1 MNNRILLVDDEVN
14 ILNSYRRN
22 LRNKFKF
29 DVAQSGSDALK
40 LMTNNKYAVIIT
52 DMQMPVMD
60 GVELLKLIK
69 LMTPNTVRMMLTGN
83 ADQKT
88 AIDALNIG
96 DIFRF
101 INKPCS
107 HQDLCV
113 LIEAG
118 IDQHNLIVAE
128 KVLLNKT
135 LKGTINVLSEVL
147 TIVNP
152 KIFTHTLQIKKY
164 MLDLADTLNMP
175 VSWSF
180 EPMIQLSQLGCVMFP
195 DTDLSISS
203 ETLSLEQRNMIDR
216 HPCLAADLIRK
227 IPRMNHIAHTI
238 LYQEK
243 CFNGEGIPIDDVK
256 GENIPYGARMLKVVL
271 DFLRFKNSGS
281 TINQASM
288 QLSDQSQLYDPK
300 ILTAFKKSI
309 GSSSD
314 ISHKLVNLADLT
326 ENMIIEEEIRTDT
339 GLLVVSKGQE
349 ISEPLHRIICH
360 CITNGALKGNLP
372 VTVCEEINRKTNR

>member
-1 MNNRILLVDDEVN
+1 MNNQILLVDDEVN

-29 DVAQSGSDALK
+29 DVAQSGADALTLIAK
-40 LMTNNKYAVIIT
+40 NKYAVIIT
-52 DMQMPVMD
+52 DMQMPIMD
-60 GVELLKLIK
+60 GIALLKLIK
-69 LMTPNTVRMMLTGN
+69 LRTPNTVRMMLTGN

-107 HQDLCV
+107 HQDLCT

-118 IDQHNLIVAE
+118 IDQYNLIIAE

-135 LKGTINVLSEVL
+135 LKGTINVLAEVL

-152 KIFTHTLQIKKY
+152 KVFAHTVQIKKY
-164 MLDLADTLNMP
+164 MLDLAESLNMP

-195 DTDLSISS
+195 ESGLSKSS
-203 ETLSLEQRNMIDR
+203 EGLSLEQRNMIER

-227 IPRMNHIAHTI
+227 IPRMNQIAHTI

-243 CFNGEGIPIDDVK
+243 CFNGEGFPLDDVK
-256 GENIPYGARMLKVVL
+256 GEDIPYYARMLKIVL
-271 DFLRFKNSGS
+271 DFLRFKNDGL

-288 QLSDQSQLYDPK
+288 RLSEQSHFYDPT
-300 ILTAFKKSI
+300 ILTIFKESI
-309 GSSSD
+309 GSNSETSQQL
-314 ISHKLVNLADLT
+314 ISLSELT
-326 ENMIIEEEIRTDT
+326 EKMVIQEDICTDS
-339 GLLVVSKGQE
+339 GLLVASKGQE
-349 ISEPLHRIICH
+349 ISEPLRRIISH
-360 CITNGALKGNLP
+360 CIANGALKGNL
-372 VTVCEEINRKTNR
+372 TITICQ